1 MAKTLQL
8 AGVVVVLAAAAA
20 ACGLTDR
27 GQQSLTQ
34 LPYAPRA
41 VEWVDPP
48 GFSPMQI
55 PVDNP
60 LTEEGIALGR
70 LLFYDP
76 ILSYDSTFS
85 CGSCHQ
91 PGRAFTDAKAKS
103 VGMRLRQGRR
113 SAPSL
118 LNVGYHAK
126 GLFWDGRSPQLEE
139 QALHPVVDSL
149 EMGYSW
155 EVIEARLRQ
164 HPRYPALFRAAFGIA
179 DRRAIDRGLTTKA
192 LAQFQRTLVSYD
204 SHFDRVMRKE
214 ASFTESEKRG
224 WAIFFDASPTLP
236 QAECNHCHINPLFT
250 DLSYA
255 NNGLDEVDDLTK
267 FPDPGRGAITG
278 VRGHNGQFKVPTL
291 RNIALT
297 APYMHDGRFRSLEE
311 VIDHYAAGGHYA
323 ENVNPNVRTLALSA
337 ADKRDLL
344 AFLHTLTDSSALRKP
359 AYQNPFTP

>member
-1 MAKTLQL
+1 MTKKCPLVGMGAVLL
-8 AGVVVVLAAAAA
+8 AGLAA
-20 ACGLTDR
+20 C
-27 GQQSLTQ
+27 SLTEGNNQRLAQ
-34 LPYAPRA
+34 LPYAPTEVPWIDA
-41 VEWVDPP
+41 P
-48 GFSPMQI
+48 GFSPMQF
-55 PVDNP
+55 PADNP

-70 LLFYDP
+70 QLFYDP
-76 ILSYDSTFS
+76 ILSFDSTFS

-155 EVIEARLRQ
+155 EIIEARLQQ
-164 HPRYPALFRAAFGIA
+164 HPSYPALFRAAFGIT
-179 DRRAIDRGLTTKA
+179 DRRAVNRTLTTKA
-192 LAQFQRTLVSYD
+192 LAQFQRTLVSHD
-204 SHFDRVMRKE
+204 SKFDRVMRKE

-224 WAIFFDASPTLP
+224 WTIFFDASPTLP

-255 NNGLDEVDDLTK
+255 NNGLDEVYDLAK
-267 FPDPGRGAITG
+267 FPDAGRGAVTG

-323 ENVNPNVRTLALSA
+323 ENVNPNVRTLALSET
-337 ADKRDLL
+337 DKRDLL
-344 AFLHTLTDSSALRKP
+344 AFLHTLTDSTALQNP